1 MLRLHQDFND
11 LQIINNV
18 IYKSTKTSFNF
29 KEFYDF
35 VKKMPF
41 DGQGQVVDKDVEN
54 TLLPPMIRT
63 FYELFFAG
71 YFPSAK
77 TFLSAYLKS
86 YFNPINKENIQL
98 KETGVILNKKGV
110 IARVYRA
117 YPSLVRDFHFYM
129 LCLESKKFQTIQYS
143 LNNDYKKGVD
153 LTIKYKNVVF
163 SIALLVDTKR
173 GNSFKNK
180 KYSRHNYK
188 GLHEICVKINP
199 FDESTRVGKYSLY
212 NESHLELMIKEMDLV
227 VHNLSKKTACV

>member
-1 MLRLHQDFND
+1 MLKLHQDFND

-41 DGQGQVVDKDVEN
+41 DGQGQIVDKDVEN

-77 TFLSAYLKS
+77 TFLNAYLRS
-86 YFNPINKENIQL
+86 YFNPIDKENIQL
-98 KETGVILNKKGV
+98 KATGTILNKKGV

-129 LCLESKKFQTIQYS
+129 LCSESKKFQTVQYS
-143 LNNDYKKGVD
+143 LNSDYKKGVD

-180 KYSRHNYK
+180 KYSRHNYN

-212 NESHLELMIKEMDLV
+212 NKHHLESMIKEMDSI
-227 VHNLSKKTACV
+227 VHNLNKKTICV